1 MMRLILSLMR
11 IAVHP
16 LAHVT
21 GNFLTC
27 HGRDVNPSTQV
38 RDILMADRT
47 TIDLTLPML
56 KLLSSKA
63 QGCKDLW
70 KQSKP
75 CWYSLDSSHWVL
87 SEEYQYARVS
97 VIFQLFR
104 IIFFLQNRTTID
116 STLPKLRLL
125 SSKAYWYTSE
135 STQRELSN
143 EYQHDRV

>member
-38 RDILMADRT
+38 REILMADST
-47 TIDLTLPML
+47 TIDLTLTML
-56 KLLSSKA
+56 GLLSSKA

-75 CWYSLDSSHWVL
+75 CRYSLDSSHWVL
-87 SEEYQYARVS
+87 SEEYQYARV
-97 VIFQLFR
+97 IFQLFS

-125 SSKAYWYTSE
+125 SSKAYWYKSE